1 MINFRNITAD
11 DVKFLSTLS
20 ALEGMVDQIIEEM
33 TTMLAVYK

>member
-11 DVKFLSTLS
+11 DVKFLSTHS